1 MIHKILDDQSTEYL
15 MEAKQRHQREQA
27 KVQESELYDMD
38 FTVYLDKNVFQ
49 ILGIVLLLL
58 LIMFFKTF
66 AMQFYQLIVQHQIP
80 DFGTVTLALFGIG
93 AVLFVAVV
101 IWYVWLWFRPK
112 PHIVHAQIQY
122 RGKTY
127 HYSEI
132 TYIHINSIQLAS
144 VYVEGGKLFTV
155 TGDYVNYG
163 TLIAWAEKC
172 RIPILQK
179 KRQEMSQE
187 QIEQMTKRITFI
199 VMVFLILFVAIFP
212 FVFYILY

>member
-1 MIHKILDDQSTEYL
+1 MIHKILDDRSTEYL
-15 MEAKQRHQREQA
+15 METMQRRQREQE

-49 ILGIVLLLL
+49 ILGIALLLL
-58 LIMFFKTF
+58 LFMFFKVF
-66 AMQFYQLIVQHQIP
+66 ARQLYQLIMQQWAP
-80 DFGTVTLALFGIG
+80 DFGTVIFVVFVIAAIF
-93 AVLFVAVV
+93 FVAVI
-101 IWYVWLWFRPK
+101 IWSIWLWFRPK
-112 PHIVHAQIQY
+112 PHIMRAQIQY

-132 TYIHINSIQLAS
+132 TYIRINSIQMAS
-144 VYVEGGKLFTV
+144 VYAEGRKLFTV

-187 QIEQMTKRITFI
+187 QIEQISKRVTVI
-199 VMVFLILFVAIFP
+199 VMGFLILFTAIFP
-212 FVFYILY
+212 FIFYLLY